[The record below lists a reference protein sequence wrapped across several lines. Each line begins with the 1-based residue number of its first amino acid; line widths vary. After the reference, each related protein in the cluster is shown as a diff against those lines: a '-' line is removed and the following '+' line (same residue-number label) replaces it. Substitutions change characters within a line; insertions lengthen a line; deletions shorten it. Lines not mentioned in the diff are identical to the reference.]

1 MVNRLILRGQH
12 LSKIAW
18 RFKLLGLGDNGFLT
32 EFSNFFKFQP
42 EKKSLELK
50 NIFFETS
57 SQKGMLGQNKKKF
70 DFSSLIFDSRNIL
83 AAPLKTLPSKCNIIL
98 KKWWWVKT
106 KITSWQMIIIF
117 TLFLQCI
124 CKKILSYKLMSVK
137 RITQVLSSP
146 VLICT
151 QCFLS

>member
-1 MVNRLILRGQH
+1 MAFFN
-12 LSKIAW
+12 
-18 RFKLLGLGDNGFLT
+18 

-83 AAPLKTLPSKCNIIL
+83 AASLKGNFKM
-98 KKWWWVKT
+98 
-106 KITSWQMIIIF
+106 TS
-117 TLFLQCI
+117 TFLHGNETEN
-124 CKKILSYKLMSVK
+124 L
-137 RITQVLSSP
+137 
-146 VLICT
+146 
-151 QCFLS
+151 

>member
-1 MVNRLILRGQH
+1 MAFFN
-12 LSKIAW
+12 
-18 RFKLLGLGDNGFLT
+18 

-83 AAPLKTLPSKCNIIL
+83 AASLNTLSPAQKRNIWRLNIV
-98 KKWWWVKT
+98 W
-106 KITSWQMIIIF
+106 
-117 TLFLQCI
+117 
-124 CKKILSYKLMSVK
+124 
-137 RITQVLSSP
+137 
-146 VLICT
+146 
-151 QCFLS
+151 